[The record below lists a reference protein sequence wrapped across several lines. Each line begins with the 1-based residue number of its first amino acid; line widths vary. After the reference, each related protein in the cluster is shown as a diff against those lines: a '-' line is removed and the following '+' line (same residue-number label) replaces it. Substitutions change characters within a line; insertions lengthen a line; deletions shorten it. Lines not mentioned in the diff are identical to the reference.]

1 MARGSN
7 RSFLL
12 HGEFNAKS
20 QVGLWPFN
28 FIFTAIIF
36 SWCQTEQPSA
46 ATACWIWQW
55 MQLLACCGSKV
66 LFQKGFEENLS
77 WQMRYKCHINAPN
90 TNHRSAFFIP
100 IACMQ
105 MQVFSPFDYG
115 IYVELSAVVSLYT
128 AYWIHIISRNSF
140 CCSLRHKWLTFLSIQ
155 HLKQWDVYTWPN
167 VLVVNRFNKSS
178 FLYFIW
184 WFLSLKNKNH

>member
-66 LFQKGFEENLS
+66 LFQKWFEENLS
-77 WQMRYKCHINAPN
+77 WQLRYKCHINAPN
-90 TNHRSAFFIP
+90 TNQIIGLPFYPYSFHADAGFQLFWLWYLCWAFCNCFP
-100 IACMQ
+100 
-105 MQVFSPFDYG
+105 
-115 IYVELSAVVSLYT
+115 LYFL
-128 AYWIHIISRNSF
+128 HIISKYSF

-155 HLKQWDVYTWPN
+155 HLKQWDVYTWLN

>member
-1 MARGSN
+1 MRHLNCVCWVSDLLNYTPVLKSRIMVISMVITLDMARGSN

-66 LFQKGFEENLS
+66 LFQKWFEENLS

-90 TNHRSAFFIP
+90 TNQIIGLPFYPYSFHADAGFQLFWLWYLCWAFCNCFP
-100 IACMQ
+100 IYCLLNSYYIKIFLLL
-105 MQVFSPFDYG
+105 FSK
-115 IYVELSAVVSLYT
+115 A
-128 AYWIHIISRNSF
+128 
-140 CCSLRHKWLTFLSIQ
+140 
-155 HLKQWDVYTWPN
+155 
-167 VLVVNRFNKSS
+167 
-178 FLYFIW
+178 
-184 WFLSLKNKNH
+184 